1 MEKLC
6 MNRKRECS
14 ETAHGRVKHT
24 CFTLIELLVVIA
36 IIAILAAM
44 LLPALSAARE
54 RARASNCMS
63 NLKNLGAY
71 MILYANDNNEWM
83 PIYKQPDIG
92 SYWYST
98 GDYFAGTY
106 LGMVDANTTYYNRAG
121 IVTDCPTN
129 APVMDSSRFP
139 TNTGRV
145 YYWDYGINSWTVKKK
160 NISDIQDPS
169 FFVATFEGQAVD
181 SSKGFTCEGDVAGN
195 TYAFGKTWN
204 RTLHS
209 NGSNFGFFDGHAEW
223 MEGAG
228 EKAYSNIE
236 KHLRHDE
243 F

>member
-1 MEKLC
+1 MKA
-6 MNRKRECS
+6 NVVGSR
-14 ETAHGRVKHT
+14 HGKVR
-24 CFTLIELLVVIA
+24 FTLIELLVVIA

-54 RARASNCMS
+54 RSRATACLN
-63 NLKNLGAY
+63 NLKSLGAY
-71 MILYANDNNEWM
+71 MLMYANDNGDWM
-83 PIYKQPDIG
+83 PIYKQPNIG

-106 LGMVDANTTYYNRAG
+106 LGMVDAKTTYYNRPG

-129 APVMDSSRFP
+129 TPVMDSSRFP

-145 YYWDYGINSWTVKKK
+145 YYWDYGLNSWTAKKK
-160 NISDIQDPS
+160 TISNIQDPS
-169 FFVATFEGQAVD
+169 FFVITFEGQAVD
-181 SSKGFTCEGDVAGN
+181 SSKGFTCEGDVAGSN
-195 TYAFGKTWN
+195 YAFSKTWN

-209 NGSNFGFFDGHAEW
+209 SGSNFGFFDGHAEW
-223 MEGAG
+223 MEGASA
-228 EKAYSNIE
+228 KAYSNVE